1 MYLKPHI
8 WLLRSFIL
16 TKKEDKEGKLNKE
29 EGPEELNTANGV
41 NSEEEG
47 LVENSEEELEQS
59 PEDQIKD
66 LEDQLL
72 RAKAEVQNVRRIA
85 AQEVTRAR
93 LYGVESLAKEFLS
106 VGDNIERAIASCE
119 EDQDTSNIQE
129 GLELTMKAYESSLKA
144 SGIESIDCEG
154 QSFDPEKHEAL
165 SVIEDDSLESN
176 SIIEVIQKGYSI
188 LDRTLRPSKVIV
200 SKKSEEK

>member
-1 MYLKPHI
+1 M
-8 WLLRSFIL
+8 
-16 TKKEDKEGKLNKE
+16 TKKEDKEEKLTKE
-29 EGPEELNTANGV
+29 EGSEELNASNGI

-47 LVENSEEELEQS
+47 LDENSDDELEQS

-85 AQEVTRAR
+85 AQEVTKAR
-93 LYGVESLAKEFLS
+93 LFGVESLAKEFLS

-129 GLELTMKAYESSLKA
+129 GLTLTMKAYESSLKA
-144 SGIESIDCEG
+144 SGIEPIECEG

-165 SVIEDDSLESN
+165 SVIEDNSLEPN
-176 SIIEVIQKGYSI
+176 SIIEVIQKGYSM

-200 SKKSEEK
+200 SKKSEEN

>member
-1 MYLKPHI
+1 MTKKD
-8 WLLRSFIL
+8 
-16 TKKEDKEGKLNKE
+16 KKEDN
-29 EGPEELNTANGV
+29 PNNGGV
-41 NSEEEG
+41 SEQDSVNDINSEED
-47 LVENSEEELEQS
+47 LEETSDDQIEKS
-59 PEDQIKD
+59 PEDHIKD

-93 LYGVESLAKEFLS
+93 LYGIESLAKEFLA

-119 EDQDTSNIQE
+119 EGEEITNIRE
-129 GLELTMKAYESSLKA
+129 GLELTMKAYENSLKS
-144 SGIESIDCEG
+144 SGIEPIECNG

-165 SVIEDDSLESN
+165 SMIEDDSLEPN

-200 SKKSEEK
+200 SKQPEKKIKNKIRN

>member
-1 MYLKPHI
+1 M
-8 WLLRSFIL
+8 
-16 TKKEDKEGKLNKE
+16 TKKEDKEEKLNKE
-29 EGPEELNTANGV
+29 EGPEELNASNGI
-41 NSEEEG
+41 NSEEEVLG
-47 LVENSEEELEQS
+47 ENSDDELEQS
-59 PEDQIKD
+59 PEDLIKD

-85 AQEVTRAR
+85 AQEVTKAR
-93 LYGVESLAKEFLS
+93 LFGIESLAKEFLS

-129 GLELTMKAYESSLKA
+129 GLILTMKAYESSLKA
-144 SGIESIDCEG
+144 SGIEPIECEG

-165 SVIEDDSLESN
+165 SVIEDNSLEPN

-200 SKKSEEK
+200 SKKSEEN

>member
-1 MYLKPHI
+1 MTKKD
-8 WLLRSFIL
+8 
-16 TKKEDKEGKLNKE
+16 KKEDN
-29 EGPEELNTANGV
+29 PNNGGVSEQDSV
-41 NSEEEG
+41 NDI
-47 LVENSEEELEQS
+47 NSEEELEETSDEQIEKS
-59 PEDQIKD
+59 PEDLIKD

-93 LYGVESLAKEFLS
+93 LYGIESLAKEFLA

-119 EDQDTSNIQE
+119 EGEEIINIKE
-129 GLELTMKAYESSLKA
+129 GLELTMKAYETSLKS
-144 SGIESIDCEG
+144 SGIEPIECDG
-154 QSFDPEKHEAL
+154 KSFDPEKHEAL
-165 SVIEDDSLESN
+165 SMIEDDNLEPN

-200 SKKSEEK
+200 SKKPEEI

>member
-1 MYLKPHI
+1 M
-8 WLLRSFIL
+8 
-16 TKKEDKEGKLNKE
+16 TKKEDKEEKLNKE
-29 EGPEELNTANGV
+29 EGPEELNTTNGI

-119 EDQDTSNIQE
+119 EDQDTSSIKE

-144 SGIESIDCEG
+144 SGIEFIDCEG
-154 QSFDPEKHEAL
+154 QAFDPEKHEAL

-176 SIIEVIQKGYSI
+176 SIIEVIQRGYSI

>member
-1 MYLKPHI
+1 M
-8 WLLRSFIL
+8 
-16 TKKEDKEGKLNKE
+16 TKKEDKEEQLDIENVAE
-29 EGPEELNTANGV
+29 DLESANGID
-41 NSEEEG
+41 SEEE
-47 LVENSEEELEQS
+47 NSSDITEKDEQK
-59 PEDQIKD
+59 PEDKIKE

-93 LYGVESLAKEFLS
+93 LYGIESLAKEFLA
-106 VGDNIERAIASCE
+106 VGDNIERAITSCE
-119 EDQDTSNIQE
+119 GEEDTSNIKE
-129 GLELTMKAYESSLKA
+129 GLELTLKAYESSLKA
-144 SGIESIDCEG
+144 SGIEPIDCVD

-165 SVIEDDSLESN
+165 SVIEDDDLEPN
-176 SIIEVIQKGYSI
+176 SIIEEIQKGYSI

>member
-1 MYLKPHI
+1 
-8 WLLRSFIL
+8 L
-16 TKKEDKEGKLNKE
+16 TKKETKE
-29 EGPEELNTANGV
+29 ENLSNGEA
-41 NSEEEG
+41 SEVLDSG
-47 LVENSEEELEQS
+47 SGINSEEELVEALDELVEKS
-59 PEDQIKD
+59 PEDLIKD

-93 LYGVESLAKEFLS
+93 LYGIESLAKEFLS
-106 VGDNIERAIASCE
+106 VGDNIERAILSCE
-119 EDQDTSNIQE
+119 EGEEVTNIRE
-129 GLELTMKAYESSLKA
+129 GLELTMKAYESSLKS
-144 SGIESIDCEG
+144 SGIEPIECDG

-165 SVIEDDSLESN
+165 SMIEDDSLEPN

-200 SKKSEEK
+200 SKKPEEN

>member
-1 MYLKPHI
+1 M
-8 WLLRSFIL
+8 
-16 TKKEDKEGKLNKE
+16 TKKEDKEEKLNKE
-29 EGPEELNTANGV
+29 EGPEELNASNGI

-47 LVENSEEELEQS
+47 LDENSDDELEQS
-59 PEDQIKD
+59 PEDLIKD

-85 AQEVTRAR
+85 AQEVTKAR
-93 LYGVESLAKEFLS
+93 LFGIESLAKEFLS

-129 GLELTMKAYESSLKA
+129 GLTLTMKAYESSLKA
-144 SGIESIDCEG
+144 SGIEPIECEG

-165 SVIEDDSLESN
+165 SVIEDNSLEPN

-200 SKKSEEK
+200 SKKSEEN

>member
-1 MYLKPHI
+1 M
-8 WLLRSFIL
+8 
-16 TKKEDKEGKLNKE
+16 TKKEDKEEQLDIENVSE
-29 EGPEELNTANGV
+29 DLESANGID
-41 NSEEEG
+41 SEEEDS
-47 LVENSEEELEQS
+47 SEITEKDEQK
-59 PEDQIKD
+59 PEDKIKE

-93 LYGVESLAKEFLS
+93 LYGIESLAKEFLA
-106 VGDNIERAIASCE
+106 VGDNIERAITSCE
-119 EDQDTSNIQE
+119 GEEDTSNIKE
-129 GLELTMKAYESSLKA
+129 GLELTLKAYESSLKA
-144 SGIESIDCEG
+144 SGIEPIDCVD

-165 SVIEDDSLESN
+165 SVIEDDDLEPN
-176 SIIEVIQKGYSI
+176 SIIEEIQKGYSI

>member
-1 MYLKPHI
+1 M
-8 WLLRSFIL
+8 
-16 TKKEDKEGKLNKE
+16 TKKEDKEEKLNKE
-29 EGPEELNTANGV
+29 AGPEELNTANGI

-119 EDQDTSNIQE
+119 EDQD
-129 GLELTMKAYESSLKA
+129 MSS
-144 SGIESIDCEG
+144 I
-154 QSFDPEKHEAL
+154 
-165 SVIEDDSLESN
+165 
-176 SIIEVIQKGYSI
+176 
-188 LDRTLRPSKVIV
+188 
-200 SKKSEEK
+200 

>member
-1 MYLKPHI
+1 
-8 WLLRSFIL
+8 L
-16 TKKEDKEGKLNKE
+16 TKKETKE
-29 EGPEELNTANGV
+29 ENPSNAEASEVLDSGNGI
-41 NSEEEG
+41 
-47 LVENSEEELEQS
+47 NSEEELVEALDELVEKS
-59 PEDQIKD
+59 PEDLIKD

-93 LYGVESLAKEFLS
+93 LYGIESLAKEFLS
-106 VGDNIERAIASCE
+106 VGDNIERAILSCE
-119 EDQDTSNIQE
+119 EGEEVTNIRE
-129 GLELTMKAYESSLKA
+129 GLELTMKAYESSLNS
-144 SGIESIDCEG
+144 SGIEPIECDG

-165 SVIEDDSLESN
+165 SMIEDDSLEPN

-200 SKKSEEK
+200 SKKPEEN

>member
-16 TKKEDKEGKLNKE
+16 TKKEDKEEKLNKE
-29 EGPEELNTANGV
+29 AGPEELNTANGI

-119 EDQDTSNIQE
+119 EDQDTSNIKE

-165 SVIEDDSLESN
+165 SVIEDDSLEPN

>member
-1 MYLKPHI
+1 MTKK
-8 WLLRSFIL
+8 
-16 TKKEDKEGKLNKE
+16 TKKEDNLN
-29 EGPEELNTANGV
+29 NGEV
-41 NSEEEG
+41 PDQDSENNINSEEQ
-47 LVENSEEELEQS
+47 LAENPHEQTEKS
-59 PEDQIKD
+59 PEDLIKD

-93 LYGVESLAKEFLS
+93 LYGIESLAQEFLS
-106 VGDNIERAIASCE
+106 VGDNIDRAIASCE
-119 EDQDTSNIQE
+119 EGEDINNIKE
-129 GLELTMKAYESSLKA
+129 GLELTMKAYESSLKS
-144 SGIESIDCEG
+144 SGIEPIECEG
-154 QSFDPEKHEAL
+154 KSFDPEKHEAL
-165 SVIEDDSLESN
+165 SMVEDDGMEPN

>member
-1 MYLKPHI
+1 
-8 WLLRSFIL
+8 L
-16 TKKEDKEGKLNKE
+16 TKKDKKEDN
-29 EGPEELNTANGV
+29 PNNGGVSEQDSV
-41 NSEEEG
+41 NG
-47 LVENSEEELEQS
+47 INSEEELAETSDEQTEKS
-59 PEDQIKD
+59 PEDLLKD

-93 LYGVESLAKEFLS
+93 LYGIESLAKEFLS

-119 EDQDTSNIQE
+119 EGEDITNIKE
-129 GLELTMKAYESSLKA
+129 GLELTMKAYESSLKS
-144 SGIESIDCEG
+144 SGIEPIECDG
-154 QSFDPEKHEAL
+154 KSFDPEKHEAL
-165 SVIEDDSLESN
+165 SMVEDDSLEPN

-200 SKKSEEK
+200 SKKPEEK

>member
-1 MYLKPHI
+1 M
-8 WLLRSFIL
+8 
-16 TKKEDKEGKLNKE
+16 TKKENKEEKLNKE
-29 EGPEELNTANGV
+29 EGPEELNNTNGI

-47 LVENSEEELEQS
+47 LVENSEEEVEQS

-93 LYGVESLAKEFLS
+93 LYGIESLAKEFLS

-119 EDQDTSNIQE
+119 EGEDITNIKE
-129 GLELTMKAYESSLKA
+129 GLELTMKAYESSLKS
-144 SGIESIDCEG
+144 SGIEPIECDGE
-154 QSFDPEKHEAL
+154 SFDPEKHEAI
-165 SVIEDDSLESN
+165 SVIEDESVEAN
-176 SIIEVIQKGYSI
+176 TIIDFVQKGYTI
-188 LDRTLRPSKVIV
+188 LDRTLRPAKVVV
-200 SKKSEEK
+200 SKKTQEN

>member
-1 MYLKPHI
+1 
-8 WLLRSFIL
+8 L
-16 TKKEDKEGKLNKE
+16 TKKEKKE
-29 EGPEELNTANGV
+29 ENPSNGEASEELDSGNDI
-41 NSEEEG
+41 
-47 LVENSEEELEQS
+47 NSEEELVEALDELVEKS
-59 PEDQIKD
+59 PEDLIKD

-93 LYGVESLAKEFLS
+93 LYGIESLAKEFLA
-106 VGDNIERAIASCE
+106 VGDNIERAITSCE
-119 EDQDTSNIQE
+119 EGEAITNIRE
-129 GLELTMKAYESSLKA
+129 GLELTMKAYESSLKS
-144 SGIESIDCEG
+144 SGIELIECDG
-154 QSFDPEKHEAL
+154 KSFDPEKHEAL
-165 SVIEDDSLESN
+165 SMIEDDSLEPN

>member
-29 EGPEELNTANGV
+29 EGPEELNTANGI

-47 LVENSEEELEQS
+47 LVENSEEEVEQS

-119 EDQDTSNIQE
+119 EDQDMSSIKE

-165 SVIEDDSLESN
+165 SVIEDDSLEPN

>member
-16 TKKEDKEGKLNKE
+16 TKKEDKEEKLNKE
-29 EGPEELNTANGV
+29 EGPEELNTANGI
-41 NSEEEG
+41 NSE
-47 LVENSEEELEQS
+47 EEELEQS

-119 EDQDTSNIQE
+119 EDQDTSNIKE

-165 SVIEDDSLESN
+165 SVIEDDSLEPN

>member
-1 MYLKPHI
+1 M
-8 WLLRSFIL
+8 
-16 TKKEDKEGKLNKE
+16 TKKEDKEERLNKE
-29 EGPEELNTANGV
+29 EGSEELDAPNGID
-41 NSEEEG
+41 SEEG
-47 LVENSEEELEQS
+47 ALAENSDDELKQS
-59 PEDQIKD
+59 PEVQIKA

-85 AQEVTRAR
+85 AQEVTKAR
-93 LYGVESLAKEFLS
+93 LFGIESLAKEFLS

-119 EDQDTSNIQE
+119 EDQDISNIKE
-129 GLELTMKAYESSLKA
+129 GLILTMKAYESSLKA
-144 SGIESIDCEG
+144 SGIEPIECED

-165 SVIEDDSLESN
+165 SVIEDNSLEPN

-200 SKKSEEK
+200 SKKSEEN

>member
-16 TKKEDKEGKLNKE
+16 TKKEDKEEKLNKE
-29 EGPEELNTANGV
+29 AGPEELNTANGI

-119 EDQDTSNIQE
+119 EDQDTSNIKE